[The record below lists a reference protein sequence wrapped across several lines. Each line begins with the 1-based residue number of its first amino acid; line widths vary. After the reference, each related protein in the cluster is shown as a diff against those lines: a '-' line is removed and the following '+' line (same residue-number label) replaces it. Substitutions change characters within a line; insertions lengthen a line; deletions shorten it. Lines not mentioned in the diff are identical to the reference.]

1 MIANGWRPLT
11 NAYEDTIGTNVSPS
25 SNLERSGPLHPVLG
39 KLQEHMAASEKL
51 KPQRKGKPTSHH
63 DYNPP
68 SILGSFTVLGHA
80 AAKARGDAQ
89 SSHKNANNKHVASE
103 TRDYTFLIPPPKDA
117 YRFDLD
123 QHRKPILRDSSAF
136 LRQPQFH
143 QAPDPIKAATYFI
156 KGYTSTTNSPSSPST
171 TKNRHYDAPYVPQL
185 LQPPRYHVKPFESLK
200 VSANPKPYFQPP
212 GTGPANDFGKDKR
225 LSDHRQNFDKFHN
238 EHGSISPANNFFG
251 QVNHPGHGYK
261 TSYERDPAFL
271 VHESHEI
278 SYITPPSVYNP
289 FNFRPSLPY
298 ETLLPP
304 DVYSSST
311 TAPTTPR
318 TVQESNKY
326 RQQSVNEDL
335 KRPGS
340 ASKQN
345 VETGAAQEIL
355 PTAGI
360 GNTYYVSESQD
371 LTPPPSAWP
380 PVPKSKYPSDINEV
394 LPRVNPPSKFNQEG
408 IVSNQIPQAP
418 KVVFIG
424 PQTQQPQF
432 QSSLIPIDVRPENGD
447 SEYET
452 PESISLKHFNEQQY
466 LIQQQ
471 LLHRDRQRLA
481 EQERQQQLEIEK
493 QQQEELKRRQQELR
507 QLLERQKQGEKE
519 EEEEARLAVES
530 ARNQTEKLAKVTEEE
545 GQQPPRTIQ
554 LAGYEITNVSTDEA
568 AAAVITEES
577 SVGEQP
583 KVQQSQVVLF
593 VSWAGLCKIFGQT
606 ATSGNRRLIFVL
618 LFGFTYELH
627 GMVSLGRNIRT
638 SGRGNIKQKGDTLVF
653 LGEKRSLELISFR
666 NGSLAFSPYH

>member
-51 KPQRKGKPTSHH
+51 KPQRKGKPVSHH

-80 AAKARGDAQ
+80 AAKARGEAQ
-89 SSHKNANNKHVASE
+89 STHKNNKHVASE

-171 TKNRHYDAPYVPQL
+171 TKNRHAYDAPYVPQL

-225 LSDHRQNFDKFHN
+225 LSDHRQNFDKFQGHN
-238 EHGSISPANNFFG
+238 EHGSISPAGNFFG

-261 TSYERDPAFL
+261 TSFERDPAFL

-326 RQQSVNEDL
+326 RQQVTGDADL
-335 KRPGS
+335 KRPVQVS
-340 ASKQN
+340 ATGGKQN
-345 VETGAAQEIL
+345 VETGVAQEVV
-355 PTAGI
+355 PTAGF

-380 PVPKSKYPSDINEV
+380 IPKSKYPSDINEV
-394 LPRVNPPSKFNQEG
+394 LPRVNPPSKFNQEVN
-408 IVSNQIPQAP
+408 IASNQIPQAP

-432 QSSLIPIDVRPENGD
+432 QTPVLPIDIRPLNGEL
-447 SEYET
+447 EYET

-507 QLLERQKQGEKE
+507 QLLERQKQEEK

-545 GQQPPRTIQ
+545 EEGQPPRTIQ

-568 AAAVITEES
+568 AAAAITEES

-583 KVQQSQVVLF
+583 KVQQSQVVFFFFLF
-593 VSWAGLCKIFGQT
+593 REIETLRNIWP
-606 ATSGNRRLIFVL
+606 NRNFRIPIINFR
-618 LFGFTYELH
+618 FTFWFYELY
-627 GMVSLGRNIRT
+627 GMIST
-638 SGRGNIKQKGDTLVF
+638 KTLPGV
-653 LGEKRSLELISFR
+653 EI
-666 NGSLAFSPYH
+666 